1 MTMKVGMISLGC
13 AKNLVDS
20 EMILGMLESGGAEIV
35 AKPEAADLI
44 LINTCGFIQSAK
56 EEAIRTIFD
65 MIPYRTR
72 SKRIIVLGCLSQRYQ
87 QDLSVEIPEVDRF
100 VRLDEYGRLGE
111 IIQEV
116 MGISTEKS
124 LFPAMD
130 FSHRLL
136 STPPHWAYVRIADGC
151 DNCCTYCAIP
161 LIRGPF
167 HSRRIADI
175 YEETKKLVQEGR
187 KEIVLIAQDTTAFG
201 KENGETLSDL
211 LRVLSPLKGLAVLRV
226 LYLYPH
232 EVNEELIE
240 TFATLPNV
248 APYFDLPIQ
257 HADNHVLR
265 RMNRRDTQE
274 GLRHLLQS
282 IRQRIPHAILR
293 TTVMV
298 GFPGETEQ
306 EFQNLLSFLKEME
319 FDRLGAFVYS
329 PEEGT
334 VAANFQDD
342 VPTDEK
348 QRRYQKVMR
357 LQQTIS
363 SRRLRQQIGTE
374 HEVMIEGYD
383 SRLKQYRSRS
393 YAFAGDQ
400 TDGWIYVNPVRE
412 FNLGESLRV
421 RIIGSYLYDLIAE
434 VIEI

>member
-20 EMILGMLESGGAEIV
+20 EMILGMLQSGGAEIV
-35 AKPEAADLI
+35 ATPEVADLI

-56 EEAIRTIFD
+56 EEAIRTIFE
-65 MIPYRTR
+65 MVPYRTG
-72 SKRIIVLGCLSQRYQ
+72 SKKLVVLGCLSQRYQ
-87 QDLSVEIPEVDRF
+87 QDLSLEIPEVDRF

-116 MGISTEKS
+116 MEIPAEKS
-124 LFPAMD
+124 LYPAMD
-130 FSHRLL
+130 FSRRLL

-161 LIRGPF
+161 LIRGSY
-167 HSRRIADI
+167 HSRKITDI
-175 YEETKKLVQEGR
+175 YEETKMLVQEGR

-201 KENGETLSDL
+201 KENGESLSKL
-211 LRVLSPLKGLAVLRV
+211 LRVLSPIKGLMMLRV

-232 EVNEELIE
+232 EVNDELIE

-257 HADNHVLR
+257 HADDNVLR
-265 RMNRRDTQE
+265 RMNRRDTQD
-274 GLRHLLQS
+274 GLRNLLHR
-282 IRQRIPHAILR
+282 IRQRIPRAILR

-298 GFPGETEQ
+298 GFPGESEQ

-319 FDRLGAFVYS
+319 FDRLGAFMYS

-334 VAANFQDD
+334 PASKFEDS
-342 VPTDEK
+342 VPTKEK
-348 QRRYQKVMR
+348 QRRYQMVMR
-357 LQQTIS
+357 LQQSIS

-383 SRLKQYRSRS
+383 SRLKQFRSRS
-393 YAFAGDQ
+393 FAFAGDQ
-400 TDGWIYVNPVRE
+400 TDGWIYVNPTRE
-412 FNLGESLRV
+412 FSVGEMLHV

-434 VIEI
+434 VIEK